1 VILHRKD
8 DIDGDGFDADN
19 DGNNVDDV
27 DDDADF
33 ANLYKAALTC

>member
-1 VILHRKD
+1 VILHWRD
-8 DIDGDGFDADN
+8 DIDGDWFDADN
-19 DGNNVDDV
+19 DDKEGNDV